1 MNPRDPKK
9 KFDELAEKRTNKI
22 IENLELIGNLS
33 NKKNYTYEDSQPQEI
48 FRAIKRAL
56 KDAEEKFKQPE
67 SPKSRKFSFNK
78 HESVEDL
85 IHDAAK
91 LELQLLDAFNKDP
104 SLLKNILEKNLAQYE
119 NDRDFYQDK

>member
-9 KFDELAEKRTNKI
+9 KFEELAEKRTNKI

-33 NKKNYTYEDSQPQEI
+33 NKKNYIYEDSQPQEI

-104 SLLKNILEKNLAQYE
+104 SLLKNILKKNISQFE
-119 NDRDFYQDK
+119 NDRDFNRDK

>member
-9 KFDELAEKRTNKI
+9 KFEELAEKRTNKI

-33 NKKNYTYEDSQPQEI
+33 NKKNYIYEDSQPQEI

-67 SPKSRKFSFNK
+67 SPKSRKFAFNK
-78 HESVEDL
+78 HASVEDL

-91 LELQLLDAFNKDP
+91 LELQVLDALKQDP